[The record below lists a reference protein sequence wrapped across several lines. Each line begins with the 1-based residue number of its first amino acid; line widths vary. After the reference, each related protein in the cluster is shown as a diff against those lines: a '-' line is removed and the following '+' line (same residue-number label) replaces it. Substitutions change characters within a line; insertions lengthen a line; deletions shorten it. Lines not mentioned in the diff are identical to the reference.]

1 MIYCQYDIVA
11 IWTNIATKEQK
22 TKILVALMV
31 LVVIKLPGNLLNHF
45 KDKVLMTRNPCI
57 PHMTPLDCDK
67 PKKKR
72 GTEIKYRKGF
82 KSES

>member
-1 MIYCQYDIVA
+1 MILILA
-11 IWTNIATKEQK
+11 I
-22 TKILVALMV
+22 
-31 LVVIKLPGNLLNHF
+31 LPNNF
-45 KDKVLMTRNPCI
+45 KDKVLMTHNPCI